1 MCQSRR
7 ASHITKSMGSAAALP
22 GLSLNDLVVLR
33 QTVVLC
39 SNTFTF
45 EFRIIKPTSIVM
57 FLAVESYEQRGLAG
71 YSHGAAKSRT

>member
-1 MCQSRR
+1 
-7 ASHITKSMGSAAALP
+7 MGSAAALP

-39 SNTFTF
+39 TFAF

-57 FLAVESYEQRGLAG
+57 FLAVESYGQRGLAG
-71 YSHGAAKSRT
+71 YSPWGHKESDTTE